1 MEQNKEYYAFISY
14 KREDKKE
21 AKRLQK
27 ALEYYRLPYN
37 LRQENPKLPE
47 YVRPVFRDMTD
58 LEVGELTAQIH
69 SALEQSHYLI
79 VVCSP
84 RAAASKWVNDEVE
97 YFISLGKQDKIIP
110 YIIEGIPHASN
121 PTEECYPPAL
131 LKLSQEKE
139 LLGANIN
146 EVGKDSATIRVV
158 SKMFNIR
165 FDTLYQRYQREQ
177 IKRRWQLT
185 VAIIFAFLFLS
196 GVAGWIWYQNILLKE
211 REWKMMENQAR
222 MVVEKANSLMDN
234 GDVYLANRLLLAVV
248 PDNKAN
254 QKPMFPELEC
264 ALRRGYDMLTFNRN
278 SSVSIIGHPFDGYP
292 YSSGHP
298 TTNFS
303 PDGTQLVVFNS
314 LDKVVRVYSSL
325 SGKLQHTLTGHTKGI
340 YNCVYNKNGN
350 IMATSSSDDGV
361 VILWDMISGKE
372 YQRLS
377 GHCEIVEDIVFS
389 YSGNKIVTIAGN
401 TCYLWN
407 NQGVLLDT
415 LSIQSK
421 IGDVRFNNNDDML
434 SLSTIGYAKLISI
447 RNNQLESIIDFPS
460 TNNEW
465 IYKTIFSADGNY
477 CATCSD
483 DNSVRIWDM
492 STYELHNQY
501 VYTKYVCDIEFV
513 NNEFIAIELGND
525 SVEIRDFF
533 NDDIVK
539 TWDEADIL
547 YTSSGPIVVVNKED
561 YIYFFNLC
569 NGTYTFLKNSAEYL
583 FSMDVNYKVGK
594 AVTSTSEGYIR
605 IYNLNAMD
613 RTLIHAHNEYSKY
626 SIKSLI
632 QSKNGDLLLTC
643 SRDKTA
649 KLWDYVTGKN
659 ILTLAGHGEEL
670 YSAVF
675 DKLEKRVLTRSYD
688 KTARIWDLEGKTS
701 PIILPHDFDVS
712 NAIFINDDKI
722 VVSCSGND
730 MYIWNSD
737 NGMLE
742 NRIKFDIPNVNMDDL
757 LSRSKI
763 EICDLVYDTNRN
775 RLIASHRD
783 GVFRVWDFKTSRLI
797 KEIKAHSEQSEL
809 ILSDDYLISYSTDTK
824 IKIWD
829 ADNYG
834 ILHTFDKHNSYVCDA
849 ILVPNSP
856 FIITSST
863 DGQIL
868 KWNYKTGEFI
878 STIIDNSARIQ
889 CISLND
895 NYLLAS
901 SNDNHIY
908 VFDIE
913 NDVQVAS
920 HLVENEIYMKA
931 IFSKYNNRILVPT
944 TNGKILQYD
953 FSPLNKVIES
963 IKNIMDDYDLLSEEL
978 IVHHLNNT
986 PRDKIDF

>member
-27 ALEYYRLPYN
+27 ALEYYRLPNN

-47 YVRPVFRDMTD
+47 YVRPIFRDLTD

-79 VVCSP
+79 VMCSP
-84 RAAASKWVNDEVE
+84 RSAASKWVNDEVE

-158 SKMFNIR
+158 SKMFKIR

-211 REWKMMENQAR
+211 REWKMMENQSR
-222 MVVEKANSLMDN
+222 MIVEKANSLMDN
-234 GDVYLANRLLLAVV
+234 GDVYLANRLLLAVTT
-248 PDNKAN
+248 DDKSI
-254 QKPMFPELEC
+254 QKPMFSELEC
-264 ALRRGYDMLTFNRN
+264 ALRRGYDMLTFNSN
-278 SSVSIIGHPFDGYP
+278 ASVSIVGPSFNGYIYSAGHPSTD
-292 YSSGHP
+292 
-298 TTNFS
+298 FS
-303 PDGTQLVVFNS
+303 PDGTQLVVYNL
-314 LDKVVRVYSSL
+314 LDKAVRVYSSL
-325 SGKLQHTLTGHTKGI
+325 SGKLQYTLIGHTNGI
-340 YNCVYNKNGN
+340 FNCVFNKNGD
-350 IMATSSSDDGV
+350 IMATSSSDDGDV
-361 VILWDMISGKE
+361 VLWDMISGKE

-434 SLSTIGYAKLISI
+434 SLSTFGYAKLISI

-525 SVEIRDFF
+525 YVEIRDFF
-533 NDDIVK
+533 NDDIVN

-547 YTSSGPIVVVNKED
+547 YTSSGTIVVVSMDD
-561 YIYFFNLC
+561 YICFYNIS
-569 NGTYTFLKNSAEYL
+569 NGSYTFLDNSAESL
-583 FSMDVNYKVGK
+583 FSLDVNYKVNK
-594 AVTSTSEGYIR
+594 AVASTSEGYVR

-675 DKLEKRVLTRSYD
+675 DKLEKRVLTTSYD

-701 PIILPHDFDVS
+701 PIILPHDYYVGS
-712 NAIFINDDKI
+712 AIFIHNDTK
-722 VVSCSGND
+722 VLSYSGAD
-730 MYIWNSD
+730 IYIWDSD
-737 NGMLE
+737 SGALE
-742 NRIKFDIPNVNMDDL
+742 KRIELNIPNVNMNEL
-757 LSRSKI
+757 LARSEI
-763 EICDLVYDTNRN
+763 EICDLVYDKYRD
-775 RLIASHRD
+775 RLIALHRD
-783 GVFRVWDFKTSRLI
+783 GMIRVWDFKTSRLI
-797 KEIKAHSEQSEL
+797 KEIKAHSENSEL
-809 ILSDDYLISYSTDTK
+809 ILSDDYLISYSSDTK

-878 STIIDNSARIQ
+878 STITNNKAGIQ

-901 SNDNHIY
+901 SDDNHIY

-913 NDVQVAS
+913 NDRQVAE
-920 HLVENEIYMKA
+920 HLVEDDIYMKA
-931 IFSKYNNRILVPT
+931 IFSKYNDKILVPT

-953 FSPLNKVIES
+953 FSPLNKVIQS
-963 IKNIMDDYDLLSEEL
+963 LKSNMRDYDLSSEEL
-978 IVHHLNNT
+978 IMYYLNY
-986 PRDKIDF
+986 